1 MFIMKNHGFKRKYVY
16 GGSGIFDSLASFLGN
31 IFTSGVAKQL
41 TSTAID
47 VGKEVGKRTAVDVGT
62 RLVKKVLT
70 PKVQGIQKGIQRGI
84 QKAPGEVVQRLAP
97 AVTTKVQNILNKYV
111 VPQVP
116 QALQAPVR
124 QNINSLIDG
133 SGNNAV
139 AIQDLVRRLHHGN
152 GLKTT

>member
-16 GGSGIFDSLASFLGN
+16 GGSGIFSSLASFLGN
-31 IFTSGVAKQL
+31 LFTSGVAKQL

-70 PKVQGIQKGIQRGI
+70 PKVQ
-84 QKAPGEVVQRLAP
+84 KAPQRVA
-97 AVTTKVQNILNKYV
+97 TKVQDILNKYV
-111 VPQVP
+111 EP
-116 QALQAPVR
+116 QAPVR

-139 AIQDLVRRLHHGN
+139 AIQDLVRRLHHGD

>member
-16 GGSGIFDSLASFLGN
+16 GGSGIFSSLASFLGN
-31 IFTSGVAKQL
+31 LFTSGVAKQL

-70 PKVQGIQKGIQRGI
+70 PKVQ
-84 QKAPGEVVQRLAP
+84 KAPGEVQRLAP
-97 AVTTKVQNILNKYV
+97 AVATKVQNILNKFG
-111 VPQVP
+111 VP
-116 QALQAPVR
+116 QAPIR

>member
-16 GGSGIFDSLASFLGN
+16 GGSGLFDSLARL
-31 IFTSGVAKQL
+31 FTSGAAKQL

-47 VGKEVGKRTAVDVGT
+47 VGKEVGKRTAVDIGT

-70 PKVQGIQKGIQRGI
+70 PKVQ
-84 QKAPGEVVQRLAP
+84 KAPQRLA
-97 AVTTKVQNILNKYV
+97 TKVQNILNKYV
-111 VPQVP
+111 VPQ
-116 QALQAPVR
+116 APIR

-139 AIQDLVRRLHHGN
+139 AIQDLVRRLHHGD

>member
-1 MFIMKNHGFKRKYVY
+1 MKNHGFKRKYVY
-16 GGSGIFDSLASFLGN
+16 GGSGLFDSLARL
-31 IFTSGVAKQL
+31 FTSGVAKQL

-47 VGKEVGKRTAVDVGT
+47 VGKEVGKRTAVDIGT

-70 PKVQGIQKGIQRGI
+70 PKVQ
-84 QKAPGEVVQRLAP
+84 KAPGEVQRLAP
-97 AVTTKVQNILNKYV
+97 AVATKVQNILNKYV
-111 VPQVP
+111 VPQ
-116 QALQAPVR
+116 APIR

-139 AIQDLVRRLHHGN
+139 AIQDLVRRLHHGD

>member
-16 GGSGIFDSLASFLGN
+16 GGSGIFSSLASFLGN
-31 IFTSGVAKQL
+31 LFTSGAAKQL

-62 RLVKKVLT
+62 RLVKKALT
-70 PKVQGIQKGIQRGI
+70 PKVQKGIQR
-84 QKAPGEVVQRLAP
+84 APGEVQRLAP
-97 AVTTKVQNILNKYV
+97 AVVAKVQNILNKYV
-111 VPQVP
+111 
-116 QALQAPVR
+116 PVR

-139 AIQDLVRRLHHGN
+139 AIQDLVRRLHRGD